1 MNNNLNEDD
10 CPCEH
15 PTVCIIMST
24 YNAMKYVE
32 AQVDSILA
40 QDNVEIKLWIRD
52 DGSTD
57 DTVALLNGKY
67 GKDHRVTISCGENL
81 GAAGSFMTALFA
93 CNLICDYYGFS
104 DADDVW
110 LSNKTEHSIG
120 LLAELPVAEPAAVVT
135 RLEVV
140 NQELR
145 PLGYTAVPE
154 RGLSFRNALIQTVAS
169 GAATTMNR
177 AAFDK
182 LRSACPKFV
191 VMHDA
196 WVYLVI
202 TAFGRFLY
210 SDSPTLLYRQHATN
224 VFGTG
229 HSWRRRM
236 AQRIGRLRHPVDAY
250 RRQAEEF
257 YRLFGH
263 CLDAQKSRDIRR
275 YLDYRSTFLRRVQFF
290 IRPSILKQRSMAN
303 LYMRLLILLGK
314 E

>member
-1 MNNNLNEDD
+1 MNNDLNQGDG
-10 CPCEH
+10 PRLY

-24 YNAMKYVE
+24 YNSVKYVE

-40 QDNVEIKLWIRD
+40 QNNVGIRLWIRD

-57 DTVALLNGKY
+57 RTVDLLNDKY
-67 GKDHRVTISCGENL
+67 GHDHRVTISYGKNL
-81 GAAGSFMTALFA
+81 GPAASFMAALFS
-93 CNLICDYYGFS
+93 CNVVCDYYGFS

-110 LSNKTEHSIG
+110 LPNKVEHSIG
-120 LLAELPVAEPAAVVT
+120 RLAELPVTEPAAVVT

-140 NQELR
+140 DQELR

-154 RGLSFRNALIQTVAS
+154 KGLSFRNALIQTVAT
-169 GAATTMNR
+169 GNAMTMNR
-177 AAFDK
+177 AAFYK
-182 LRSACPKFV
+182 LRSAFPKFV

-210 SDSPTLLYRQHATN
+210 SDSPTLLYRQHAAN
-224 VFGTG
+224 VIGTK

-236 AQRIGRLRHPVDAY
+236 AQRIGRLLSPTDAY

-263 CLDAQKSRDIRR
+263 YLDPQKNKDIRG
-275 YLDYRSTFLRRVQFF
+275 YLDYRSTFLRRVQFAM
-290 IRPSILKQRSMAN
+290 RPSIIKQRNMAN